1 MELTQEQLKTGIKNQ
16 MQEFLYGVYLHRP
29 ENPYVAG
36 DIRDHAPIR
45 TPSMSPDGAKYVM
58 RPETENLFVADSAS
72 FEIGLKEMFFS
83 SKTIDQIRAT
93 RDKDIMLEMPM
104 SSENEFI
111 LTSLNKKV
119 ALLKNVSDFLERN
132 NSEVLNKVKDS
143 VDSAIVE
150 FNQAIDNISNSMKN
164 SVVTM
169 KDIVSDEPLNTRG
182 MITLGNSLE
191 GKTLK
196 FNNSTFSD
204 SFGDM

>member
-1 MELTQEQLKTGIKNQ
+1 MGMYSRDAFYTPKT
-16 MQEFLYGVYLHRP
+16 
-29 ENPYVAG
+29 
-36 DIRDHAPIR
+36 RD
-45 TPSMSPDGAKYVM
+45 
-58 RPETENLFVADSAS
+58 
-72 FEIGLKEMFFS
+72 EMFFS

-196 FNNSTFSD
+196 FNNSILKDNGMIELGNSLEEKPLKIKNSTFSD

>member
-1 MELTQEQLKTGIKNQ
+1 MGLYSRDAFYTPKT
-16 MQEFLYGVYLHRP
+16 
-29 ENPYVAG
+29 
-36 DIRDHAPIR
+36 RD
-45 TPSMSPDGAKYVM
+45 
-58 RPETENLFVADSAS
+58 
-72 FEIGLKEMFFS
+72 EMFFS

-104 SSENEFI
+104 SSENEFM

-119 ALLKNVSDFLERN
+119 ALLKNVSEFLERN
-132 NSEVLNKVKDS
+132 NSEVLNKVKAS

-150 FNQAIDNISNSMKN
+150 FNQAIENISNSMKN

-191 GKTLK
+191 GETLK
-196 FNNSTFSD
+196 INNSTFKDNGMIELGNSIEETPLKIKNSTFSD